1 MQTIYSIRNLRILLF
16 YIMIPLLI
24 VLVLFFIFSR
34 IYIKKRENKDS
45 NKTNYVLNYWG
56 NVLGIIFSTILL
68 SVSIGFAAALMKTLR
83 DLNAISEN
91 IVFYYAFAIFPII
104 PFIFLYLY
112 IKKFIRNINKKEKL
126 EEEVK

>member
-16 YIMIPLLI
+16 YVMIPLLI
-24 VLVLFFIFSR
+24 VLILFFIFSR

-56 NVLGIIFSTILL
+56 DVLGIVFSTILL
-68 SVSIGFAAALMKTLR
+68 SVSVGFAAALMKTLR

-91 IVFYYAFAIFPII
+91 IVFYYAFALFPII
-104 PFIFLYLY
+104 PFIFMYLY

-126 EEEVK
+126 EEEMK

>member
-24 VLVLFFIFSR
+24 VLILFFIFSR

-56 NVLGIIFSTILL
+56 DVLGIVFSTILL

>member
-24 VLVLFFIFSR
+24 VLILFFIFSR

-56 NVLGIIFSTILL
+56 DVLGIVFSTILL

-126 EEEVK
+126 EEEMK

>member
-24 VLVLFFIFSR
+24 VLILFFIFSR

-68 SVSIGFAAALMKTLR
+68 SVSTGFAVASMKTLR

-91 IVFYYAFAIFPII
+91 IVFYYAFALFPII

-126 EEEVK
+126 EEEMK

>member
-16 YIMIPLLI
+16 YVMIPLLI
-24 VLVLFFIFSR
+24 VLILFFIFSR
-34 IYIKKRENKDS
+34 IYIKKRENQDS

-56 NVLGIIFSTILL
+56 DVLGIVFSTILL
-68 SVSIGFAAALMKTLR
+68 SVSVGFAAALMKTLR

-91 IVFYYAFAIFPII
+91 IVFYYAFALFPII
-104 PFIFLYLY
+104 PFIFMYLY

-126 EEEVK
+126 EEEMK

>member
-24 VLVLFFIFSR
+24 VLILFFIFSR

-56 NVLGIIFSTILL
+56 DVLGIIFSTILL

-83 DLNAISEN
+83 DLNAINEN
-91 IVFYYAFAIFPII
+91 IVFYYAFALFPII
-104 PFIFLYLY
+104 PFIFMYLY

-126 EEEVK
+126 EEEMK

>member
-24 VLVLFFIFSR
+24 VLILFFIFSR

-56 NVLGIIFSTILL
+56 DVLGIVFSTILL
-68 SVSIGFAAALMKTLR
+68 SVSVGFAAALMKTLR

-91 IVFYYAFAIFPII
+91 IVFYYAFALFPII
-104 PFIFLYLY
+104 PFIFMYLY
-112 IKKFIRNINKKEKL
+112 IKKFIRNINKREKL
-126 EEEVK
+126 EEEMK

>member
-24 VLVLFFIFSR
+24 VLILFFIFSR

-56 NVLGIIFSTILL
+56 DVLGIVFSTILL
-68 SVSIGFAAALMKTLR
+68 SVSVGFAAALMKTLR

-91 IVFYYAFAIFPII
+91 IVFYYAFALFPII
-104 PFIFLYLY
+104 PFIFMYLY

-126 EEEVK
+126 EEEMK

>member
-16 YIMIPLLI
+16 YVMIPLLI
-24 VLVLFFIFSR
+24 VLILFFIFSR

-56 NVLGIIFSTILL
+56 DVLGIVFSTILL
-68 SVSIGFAAALMKTLR
+68 SVSVGFAAALMKTLR

-91 IVFYYAFAIFPII
+91 IVFYYAFALFPII
-104 PFIFLYLY
+104 PFIFMYLY
-112 IKKFIRNINKKEKL
+112 IKKFIRNINKREKL
-126 EEEVK
+126 EEEMK

>member
-24 VLVLFFIFSR
+24 VLILFFIFSR

-56 NVLGIIFSTILL
+56 DVLGIIFSTILL

-91 IVFYYAFAIFPII
+91 IVFYYAFALFPII
-104 PFIFLYLY
+104 PFIFMYLY

-126 EEEVK
+126 EEEMK